1 MFATVKFVA
10 EVISVKK
17 DQEDKIIEGNP
28 DKIKFVTDSWKFTR
42 NINKKILIGICLKL
56 SASDKKKE
64 PNQEDKQAWEEY
76 IKNPSDIYDKDQNK
90 LNNIKRRERYRFDLH
105 GFTLDEANN
114 KVKEIIEHCVK
125 NKFRELLLITGKG
138 LHSTS
143 DRDAYISKNL
153 GKLKYSV
160 PEFIKTN
167 SDLNKL
173 IVSIDDADK
182 KDGGEGAILIK
193 LKNL

>member
-1 MFATVKFVA
+1 M
-10 EVISVKK
+10 I
-17 DQEDKIIEGNP
+17 
-28 DKIKFVTDSWKFTR
+28 
-42 NINKKILIGICLKL
+42 
-56 SASDKKKE
+56 KKKE
-64 PNQEDKQAWEEY
+64 PKQEDKQAWEEY
-76 IKNPSDIYDKDQNK
+76 IKNPSDIYDKDQSK

>member
-1 MFATVKFVA
+1 M
-10 EVISVKK
+10 I
-17 DQEDKIIEGNP
+17 
-28 DKIKFVTDSWKFTR
+28 
-42 NINKKILIGICLKL
+42 
-56 SASDKKKE
+56 KKKE
-64 PNQEDKQAWEEY
+64 PNQEDKKAWEEY
-76 IKNPSDIYDKDQNK
+76 IKNPSDIYDKDQSASNSIQRK
-90 LNNIKRRERYRFDLH
+90 ERYKFDLH

-143 DRDAYISKNL
+143 DKDIYISKNL

-167 SDLNKL
+167 SELNKM
-173 IVSIDDADK
+173 IVSITDADK
-182 KDGGEGAILIK
+182 KDGGEGAIIIK